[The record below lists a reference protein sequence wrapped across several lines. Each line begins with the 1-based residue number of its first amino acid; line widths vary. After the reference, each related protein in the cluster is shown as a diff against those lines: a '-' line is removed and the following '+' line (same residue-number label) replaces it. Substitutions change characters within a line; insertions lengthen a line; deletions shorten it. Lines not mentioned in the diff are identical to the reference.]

1 MTSLGPEPQ
10 LSFDRKGELPYLVEY
25 WYLRSQAT
33 RHMVVRR
40 FREVLTHAN
49 LKAGQRVLD
58 LGCGWAYGTN
68 WARSLG
74 CRVSGIDLG
83 HDQLSWAR
91 RAMPDAIDLGLVRT
105 NAREMPYADA
115 TFDRAFSVEMMEH
128 VFRPDRS
135 RVLGEIARVLKPGGR
150 VAISTPN
157 SASPVEVAKQLVM
170 RWPALRRRLPSA
182 CFPEATDDPG
192 TYHPYRYHH
201 PLTLGELRGGLETA
215 GFRVLGVKHFLW
227 IFKTLPDAVL
237 APSAGLEWLAEHLP
251 LASRLGATMLVWA
264 ERRAS

>member
-1 MTSLGPEPQ
+1 MNPLGPEPQ
-10 LSFDRKGELPYLVEY
+10 LSIQPQGELPYLVEY
-25 WYLRSQAT
+25 WYLRSRVT

-40 FREVLTHAN
+40 FREVLTHAD
-49 LKAGQRVLD
+49 LHSGQRVLD

-74 CRVSGIDLG
+74 CKVSGIDLG

-91 RAMPDAIDLGLVRT
+91 RAMPGAIDLGLVRT
-105 NAREMPYADA
+105 NARQMPYADT

-128 VFRPDRS
+128 VFRPDRP

-157 SASPVEVAKQLVM
+157 SASPVEVAKHLVM
-170 RWPALRRRLPSA
+170 RWPALRNRLPSA

-201 PLTLGELRGGLETA
+201 PLTLDELHGGLEGA

-227 IFKTLPDAVL
+227 IFKTLPDALL
-237 APSAGLEWLAEHLP
+237 APSAGAEWLAEQTP
-251 LASRLGATMLVWA
+251 LLNRLGATTLVWA
-264 ERRAS
+264 ERAG